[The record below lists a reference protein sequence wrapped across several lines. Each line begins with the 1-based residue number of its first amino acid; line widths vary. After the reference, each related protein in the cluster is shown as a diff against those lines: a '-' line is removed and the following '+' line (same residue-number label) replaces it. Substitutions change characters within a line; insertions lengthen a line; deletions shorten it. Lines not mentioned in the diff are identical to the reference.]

1 MRIAVFGAGTW
12 GLNHLRVLSGLPG
25 CALVAAADPSAAA
38 RARVAAEHPGLR
50 VVAVPTALL
59 EDPGIDAVVV
69 ATPSPTHAA
78 LATRALKAGKHV
90 LVEKPL
96 ALSGGEVR
104 RLGKLAASHR
114 RVLMVDHLLEYHPG
128 FERMLA
134 LVRSGRLGKVLYAY
148 AQRLNLGVIRKTE
161 NALWSLGPHD
171 VSMLLALFSAM
182 PTSVSARGGAYVQRR
197 RHDVVF
203 VDLLFPGGRLAHL
216 HVSWLDPHKTRRL
229 TVVGDRRMAVFD
241 DMAPTEKVR
250 VYEKRASPKAEYRSY
265 GEAIAV
271 HSGEVWIP
279 RLPASEP
286 LRLACAH
293 FVSCVRTGRAPRTG
307 AASGLQVV
315 RVLEAA
321 QRALDSGRTV
331 RVR

>member
-1 MRIAVFGAGTW
+1 MASSPD
-12 GLNHLRVLSGLPG
+12 VLL
-25 CALVAAADPSAAA
+25 ADPA
-38 RARVAAEHPGLR
+38 
-50 VVAVPTALL
+50 
-59 EDPGIDAVVV
+59 IDAVVI
-69 ATPSPTHAA
+69 ATPSPTHAT

-96 ALSGGEVR
+96 ALSAGEVR
-104 RLGKLAASHR
+104 RLGALAASRR

-128 FERMLA
+128 FERVLA
-134 LVRSGRLGKVLYAY
+134 LVRAGRLGHVLYAY
-148 AQRLNLGVIRKTE
+148 AQRLNLGVIRKKE
-161 NALWSLGPHD
+161 NALWSLAPHD
-171 VSMLLALFSAM
+171 VSMFLSLFGAM
-182 PTSVSARGGAYVQRR
+182 PSAVSARGGAYVQRR

-203 VDLLFPGGRLAHL
+203 VDLRFPGGRLAHL

-250 VYEKRASPKAEYRSY
+250 VYEKRASPGADYSSY

-279 RLPASEP
+279 RLPATEP

-293 FVSCVRTGRAPRTG
+293 FAACIRTGRTPRTG
-307 AASGLQVV
+307 AGSGLKVV

-321 QRALDSGRTV
+321 QRALETGRTV

>member
-1 MRIAVFGAGTW
+1 VLGAGTW
-12 GLNHLRVLSGLPG
+12 GLNHLRVFSGLPG
-25 CALVAAADPSAAA
+25 CTLVAAADPSAEA

-50 VVAVPTALL
+50 VVASPATLMG
-59 EDPGIDAVVV
+59 DPGIDAVVI

-78 LATRALKAGKHV
+78 IATQALKAGHHV

-96 ALSGGEVR
+96 ALSSGEAR
-104 RLGKLAASHR
+104 GLAGLARSRR

-128 FERMLA
+128 FERVLA
-134 LVRSGRLGKVLYAY
+134 LVRAGRLGHVLYAY

-161 NALWSLGPHD
+161 NALWSLASHD

-182 PTSVSARGGAYVQRR
+182 PLAVSARGGAYVQRR

-241 DMAPTEKVR
+241 DMAVAEKVR
-250 VYEKRASPKAEYRSY
+250 VYEKRASPKADYRSY
-265 GEAIAV
+265 GESIAV

-279 RLPASEP
+279 RLPATEP

-293 FVSCVRTGRAPRTG
+293 FVSCIRTGRAPRTG
-307 AASGLQVV
+307 AAIGLKVV

-321 QRALDSGRTV
+321 QRALDTGETV